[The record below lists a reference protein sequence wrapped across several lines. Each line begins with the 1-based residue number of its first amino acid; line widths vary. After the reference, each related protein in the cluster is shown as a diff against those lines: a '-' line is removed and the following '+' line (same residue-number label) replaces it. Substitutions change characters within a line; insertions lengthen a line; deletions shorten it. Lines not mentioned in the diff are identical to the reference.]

1 MNPYI
6 WCGVGAVI
14 GWLASRLTGS
24 ADLAVTIENVCVGIF
39 GAFIG
44 GDFLVAMIGGG
55 VAGDTSF
62 HISSLGIAVASSVA
76 MLFALKL
83 MRRTVGPMRHGKS
96 KTKQRY

>member
-39 GAFIG
+39 GAF
-44 GDFLVAMIGGG
+44 IGGG